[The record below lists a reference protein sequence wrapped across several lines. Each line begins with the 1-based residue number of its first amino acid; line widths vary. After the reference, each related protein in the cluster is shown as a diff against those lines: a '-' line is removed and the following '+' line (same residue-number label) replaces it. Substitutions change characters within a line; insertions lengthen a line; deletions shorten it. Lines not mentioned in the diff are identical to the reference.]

1 QQNKR
6 VLKPKAP
13 QLTQEQQQELKDEA
27 SDCPYCSGLI
37 EFPEHGA
44 GEMIDC
50 PHCKRAIVL
59 ASC

>member
-1 QQNKR
+1 MSVETDGILYIK
-6 VLKPKAP
+6 
-13 QLTQEQQQELKDEA
+13 
-27 SDCPYCSGLI
+27 SDCQYCSGLI